1 MITVAVNQALYAT
14 NELRLHMGRALDN
27 GVTQAE
33 ISEIIAHTLWYSGF
47 PTGVNAAR
55 VAAEVFAERGL
66 PTSHPAPPTGAHRK
80 TPTSSFRVLSR
91 KPLTCVIYLIKLF
104 MPKPGSEKNF
114 RPATGA

>member
-1 MITVAVNQALYAT
+1 MWKILSILAVLGVAIADPAKPELPSQYSVT
-14 NELRLHMGRALDN
+14 NIQLHME
-27 GVTQAE
+27 T
-33 ISEIIAHTLWYSGF
+33 
-47 PTGVNAAR
+47 NA
-55 VAAEVFAERGL
+55 GY
-66 PTSHPAPPTGAHRK
+66 PPHHPAPPTGAHRK